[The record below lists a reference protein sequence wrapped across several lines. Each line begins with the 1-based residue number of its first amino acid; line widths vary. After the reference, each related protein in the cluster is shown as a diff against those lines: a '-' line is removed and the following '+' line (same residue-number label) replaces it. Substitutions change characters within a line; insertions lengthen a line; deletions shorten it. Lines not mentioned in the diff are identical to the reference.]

1 MRLRAS
7 AGVRPVAGVYRL
19 GPGDLCA
26 GGGEDLVLA
35 TVLGSC
41 VSACLYDRT
50 SRLGGM
56 NHFLLPR
63 GRAHDPAAASRYGTY
78 AMELLINELLKL
90 GARRRCLE
98 AKAFGGATVLRS
110 ATDIGG
116 VNCRFLREYLDVEGI
131 PLVAHDLGGSFPRRL
146 RFWPATG
153 KVQLRVLR
161 EPTEPVARRE
171 RSHLEHLAE
180 RSLDGEVELF

>member
-1 MRLRAS
+1 VIVVAS
-7 AGVRPVAGVYRL
+7 AGVRTIAGVYRL

-26 GGGEDLVLA
+26 GRGDGLVLA

-41 VSACLYDRT
+41 VSACLFDR
-50 SRLGGM
+50 SQGLGGM
-56 NHFLLPR
+56 NHFLLPH
-63 GRAHDPAAASRYGTY
+63 GHATDAAAAARYGTY

-90 GARRRCLE
+90 GARRRRLE

-116 VNCRFLREYLDVEGI
+116 VNSRFLREYLEVEGI
-131 PLVAHDLGGSFPRRL
+131 PLVAHDLGGSSPRRL

-153 KVQLRVLR
+153 QVQLRVLGDPGDR
-161 EPTEPVARRE
+161 VVRRE
-171 RSHLEHLAE
+171 RSHLNRLAARPLE
-180 RSLDGEVELF
+180 GEVELF